1 MSTQGC
7 LSAFFL
13 GLILAWSLLIGAFVT
28 AGWLGAEIIGFLT
41 TLFFADVD
49 GARRASEGLLQA
61 LRAIG
66 FGMFATIWTI
76 GVAVI
81 ALFWFVSLR
90 SAARTATAT
99 AAAYRHARVDVEVF
113 DLPSDRDLKD
123 VTPPR
128 DDRTPPRLPP
138 PR

>member
-41 TLFFADVD
+41 ALFFADVD

-66 FGMFATIWTI
+66 FGMFATIWAI
-76 GVAVI
+76 GIGVI

-90 SAARTATAT
+90 SAARTAAT
-99 AAAYRHARVDVEVF
+99 YRHSRVDIEVI
-113 DLPSDRDLKD
+113 DLPSDGDLKD
-123 VTPPR
+123 VTPAR